1 MVNSETNKVVKPE
14 ESFQAQGI
22 TTESV
27 IYLYVLFSRGYSMEI
42 SELESLIMK
51 VIVCHLSF
59 VTPYRYHVCFLSNL
73 VFPY

>member
-27 IYLYVLFSRGYSMEI
+27 IYLYVLVQSWVQYGDQRVRI
-42 SELESLIMK
+42 SYYEGDSVSSVLRDTLQVPRVLFI
-51 VIVCHLSF
+51 
-59 VTPYRYHVCFLSNL
+59 
-73 VFPY
+73 

>member
-27 IYLYVLFSRGYSMEI
+27 IYLYVLFQSWVQYGDQRVRI
-42 SELESLIMK
+42 SYYE